1 MRVITQLKIDEGF
14 RSRPYQDTEG
24 VWTFGYGFTYLE
36 IDEAEVILRMRVK
49 KIYDK
54 LKPKISNLSPAR
66 QDVIVN
72 MAFNLGFKGL
82 SDFVRMWAAV
92 DKEDYD
98 TAANEMLNSK
108 WAKQVKGR
116 AIRLAEIMRKG

>member
-1 MRVITQLKIDEGF
+1 
-14 RSRPYQDTEG
+14 

-54 LKPKISNLSPAR
+54 LKPKISHLSPAR
-66 QDVIVN
+66 QDVIIN
-72 MAFNLGFKGL
+72 MAFNLGFKRL
-82 SDFVRMWAAV
+82 FKFVDMWSAI

-98 TAANEMLNSK
+98 TAANEMLDSK